1 MSVQSI
7 DRAVDILSLFS
18 ETRPVLGITDIS
30 RAMHLPKPTI
40 HGLVKT
46 LANRGFLMRIGATRK
61 YRLGFLSNELNGV
74 LADTLPI
81 NQAGADL
88 GQRLS
93 QETSM
98 AVRLAI
104 WQKKTML
111 TTLTLLPN
119 CDSSQFRYLG
129 PNVPLYCTSLGKAI
143 MAVMSKEEMDN
154 YWIGF
159 RFIGYTEHTLTTR
172 KLLLKDLELTRRRG
186 YSYDRG
192 EYLADEAGIGAP
204 IYDRTESHIGS
215 ICLSGSPGSFQKV
228 NIEKYAAKLIEVSL
242 GISHNL
248 GYID

>member
-18 ETRPVLGITDIS
+18 ENRPVLGITDIS
-30 RAMHLPKPTI
+30 RAMHLPKPTV

-46 LANRGFLMRIGATRK
+46 LANRGFLMRIGTTRK

-81 NQAGADL
+81 NQAGAEL
-88 GQRLS
+88 GQKLS
-93 QETSM
+93 QETNM

-104 WQKKTML
+104 WQNKSML
-111 TTLTLLPN
+111 ITLTLMPD
-119 CDSSQFRYLG
+119 CEPSQFRFLG
-129 PNVPLYCTSLGKAI
+129 PSVPLYCTSLGKAV
-143 MAVMSKEEMDN
+143 MAVMSKEEQDA

-172 KLLLKDLELTRRRG
+172 KLLLKDLELTKRRG
-186 YSYDRG
+186 YSFDRG
-192 EYLADEAGIGAP
+192 EYLADEAGMGAP
-204 IYDRTESHIGS
+204 IFDRTESHIGA
-215 ICLSGSPGSFQKV
+215 ICLYGPPAGFQKI
-228 NIEKYAAKLIEVSL
+228 NIEGYAEKLLESSMA
-242 GISHNL
+242 ISHNL